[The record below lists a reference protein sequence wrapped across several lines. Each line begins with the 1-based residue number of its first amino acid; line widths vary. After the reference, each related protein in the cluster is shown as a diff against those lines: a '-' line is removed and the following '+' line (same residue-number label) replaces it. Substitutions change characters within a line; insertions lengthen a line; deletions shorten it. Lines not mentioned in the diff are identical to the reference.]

1 MIIFFSLKAGKDIQA
16 AMANPDDFD
25 AMVHGKVHNGW
36 LDEKKADDAKE
47 KPTINYDYDPIMY
60 GKKKDAEPTINF
72 DIESLW
78 SKADDAKEE
87 PTTNYDNNETHYI
100 SIEEGLKDYF
110 ECEKCGDLH
119 RQGEQCDND
128 TEITNS
134 PNHGFTIIPNPE
146 ATSSNVREKTYMSDS
161 EGDSDD
167 EDILIQWRDDI
178 RDDNVVYYEE
188 LSE

>member
-1 MIIFFSLKAGKDIQA
+1 MIIFFSTFKAGKDIRA
-16 AMANPDDFD
+16 SMANPDNFD
-25 AMVHGKVHNGW
+25 AMVHGKMHNGW
-36 LDEKKADDAKE
+36 LDGKKADDAKKE
-47 KPTINYDYDPIMY
+47 SSINNDEPIIYYEEPTINYD
-60 GKKKDAEPTINF
+60 EPKIN
-72 DIESLW
+72 
-78 SKADDAKEE
+78 DD
-87 PTTNYDNNETHYI
+87 TTETHYI

-167 EDILIQWRDDI
+167 EDMILRFDPI
-178 RDDNVVYYEE
+178 DDNVVYYEE